1 MLSINLTLPVMMV
14 LFLVFAW
21 LMNLVFFRP
30 VTRIL
35 QERQDYIRKQA
46 EQAQAAVQKVND
58 LQADYDTRLKAAHT
72 QAQEAIAVAVR
83 EAEIKRQAL
92 LESVKNDVDKQVSEA
107 RSSIQAERAAA
118 VASLQSEVGQ
128 FTELIKRKVTGGSPA
143 YSSAGGTES

>member
-1 MLSINLTLPVMMV
+1 MLTLNLTLPVMMV

-21 LMNLVFFRP
+21 AMNLVFFRP

-35 QERQDYIRKQA
+35 QERQDYIRKQTDEA
-46 EQAQAAVQKVND
+46 NAAVQKVTD

-72 QAQEAIAVAVR
+72 QAQEAIATAVK
-83 EAEIKRQAL
+83 EAEAKRQAH
-92 LESVKNDVDKQVSEA
+92 LESVKADVDKQVADA
-107 RSSIQAERAAA
+107 RKSVQAERAAA

-143 YSSAGGTES
+143 YSSAGGSES

>member
-35 QERQDYIRKQA
+35 QERQDYIRKQTDEA
-46 EQAQAAVQKVND
+46 HAAVQKVND
-58 LQADYDTRLKAAHT
+58 LQADYDARLKAAHT
-72 QAQEAIAVAVR
+72 QAQEAIATAVK
-83 EAEIKRQAL
+83 EAETKRQAL
-92 LESVKNDVDKQVSEA
+92 LESIKVEVDKQVEDA
-107 RSSIQAERAAA
+107 RKSVQAERAAA
-118 VASLQSEVGQ
+118 VASLQAEVGQ

-143 YSSAGGTES
+143 YSSAGGSES